1 MKKIAT
7 NLPGLLLLEPR
18 VFGDDR
24 GFFLESYNQR
34 TFAELGIPEPFV
46 QDNHSYSEK
55 NVIRGLHY
63 QIRQPQ
69 GKLVRAI
76 TGEILDVALDLRRAF
91 PTFGKW
97 ESFKLSGDNKHML
110 WIPRGF
116 AHGFRVVS
124 QTAHVLYKTTDF
136 HAAIRRNQRI
146 QHDQSLHARLSRSFR
161 INRIHLGYNPLL
173 HGFGRDSQPRLGDQ
187 STRFQ
192 FVPRPLPLPPSQASQ
207 RQQASE
213 QRIKSA
219 APHPNS
225 GLWHTRR
232 FRDGHRRFRGCRFD
246 FCFFFEIYECY
257 WLWSGPVNP
266 KPDHSPLLNRL
277 LHKLKPATQT

>member
-7 NLPGLLLLEPR
+7 NLPGVLLLEPR

-46 QDNHSYSEK
+46 QDNHSYSER
-55 NVIRGLHY
+55 NVVRGLHY

-76 TGEILDVALDLRRAF
+76 TGEILDVALDLRRSS

-97 ESFKLSGDNKHML
+97 ESFKLSGENKHML

-124 QTAHVLYKTTDF
+124 QTAHVLYKATDF
-136 HAAIRRNQRI
+136 YAPEHERTVAWNDPALSIDWQLDGEPAVSAFVSAKDQR
-146 QHDQSLHARLSRSFR
+146 
-161 INRIHLGYNPLL
+161 G
-173 HGFGRDSQPRLGDQ
+173 
-187 STRFQ
+187 
-192 FVPRPLPLPPSQASQ
+192 VPF
-207 RQQASE
+207 QQAE
-213 QRIKSA
+213 K
-219 APHPNS
+219 
-225 GLWHTRR
+225 
-232 FRDGHRRFRGCRFD
+232 
-246 FCFFFEIYECY
+246 FE
-257 WLWSGPVNP
+257 
-266 KPDHSPLLNRL
+266 
-277 LHKLKPATQT
+277 